1 MLLGELAQQ
10 LNDQGIAC
18 DLVMLDTT
26 NHTVRYRSAVTDQQ
40 RAIVEA
46 AMAEWKLQTEAERW
60 EPKAVADARAERAQL
75 ATLINQLDQA
85 IIDTADPLTF
95 ANLAAAAAEINAIR
109 LRQNKMLRLL
119 RYVLKR
125 V

>member
-40 RAIVEA
+40 RAIAEA